1 MVLKMARPWRDPRTG
16 TYYCRK
22 KIHESLRPFMG
33 GGWEYKRSLQTKDP
47 QEALGRFPQALAE
60 ANAVFELARK
70 AKEGSVRLNVRDA
83 QQLAARWFANER
95 KRLELTGDWQYWLVI
110 GQGRDGEE
118 ADTLHSFMEDEKE
131 RQGVVGA
138 VVLPAVADMLKTQG
152 QAMPAPQTPL
162 YAQLVEVFTS
172 HALDMS
178 AWALKNWAAGGRYV
192 PAPAIAPYAPTS
204 VEVYAVEPS
213 KAPEPAPQ
221 RKAGESI
228 DILHAKPSDVFLRDV
243 FDDWK
248 NHGKGGGQSF
258 PIKTLSKFETSV
270 RRYEALTGNPSM
282 GVLERTHGTAFK
294 RALLGLEGDD
304 QLTPFSVRDTLVNVG
319 TLLNHYSTQTGHLPH
334 SVWRSISNKIVHE
347 SHAEIRDEWTEEELT
362 QLFALPVWSCYA
374 LPTVKNAGA
383 DAAYWV
389 PLLGLYTGARIT
401 ELCQLRID
409 DFSEKDGCWMMRLE
423 VTDKAQ
429 SLKAAASRRE
439 IPLPAELLDLGLL
452 QYRADIQAMGQ
463 EWLFPGINKSAQ
475 NNAGGGVSSWFSKMK
490 IAEGFRKE
498 VVFHSFRG
506 TLNTQL
512 MRKGISMELRCKF
525 IGHKPEGGVNVSH
538 YTKLKPKDL
547 IPVAGAISFAL
558 LSLPRV
564 YVKPA
569 WRAG

>member
-47 QEALGRFPQALAE
+47 KEALSRFPQALAE

-70 AKEGSVRLNVRDA
+70 AKEGSVQLNARDA

-95 KRLELTGDWQYWLVI
+95 KRLELSGDWQHWLVI
-110 GQGRDGEE
+110 VQGRDGEE

-131 RQGVVGA
+131 RQSVVNA

-178 AWALKNWAAGGRYV
+178 SWALDNWAAAGRYV

-204 VEVYAVEPS
+204 VEVHAVEAV
-213 KAPEPAPQ
+213 KAADTEPKRQP
-221 RKAGESI
+221 GEPI
-228 DILHAKPSDVFLRDV
+228 DILTANPSEVFLRDV
-243 FDDWK
+243 LEDWSK
-248 NHGKGGGQSF
+248 HGKAGRQSY
-258 PIKTLSKFETSV
+258 PPKTVKKYEACVKRF
-270 RRYEALTGNPSM
+270 EALTGNPSM
-282 GVLERTHGTAFK
+282 SEIERWQGTALK
-294 RALLGLEGDD
+294 RALLALEGDD
-304 QLTPFSVRDTLVNVG
+304 QLTPTTVRNTLVNIG
-319 TLLNHYSTQTGHLPH
+319 SLLNYYSTQTGHIGHGLWRNISNRIVEEPH
-334 SVWRSISNKIVHE
+334 SEV
-347 SHAEIRDEWTEEELT
+347 RDEWTEEELAK
-362 QLFALPVWSCYA
+362 LFGLPVWRSYA
-374 LPTVKNAGA
+374 LPTAKNAGA

-409 DFSEKDGCWMMRLE
+409 DFSEKDGCWMMRLA
-423 VTDKAQ
+423 VTDEAQ
-429 SLKAAASRRE
+429 SLKAAASWRE
-439 IPLPAELLDLGLL
+439 IPLPAELLELGLL
-452 QYRADIQAMGQ
+452 QYRADIQALGQ
-463 EWLFPGINKSAQ
+463 EWLFPAVNKSAQ
-475 NNAGGGVSSWFSKMK
+475 NNAGGGLSSWFSKMK

-498 VVFHSFRG
+498 VVFHSLRG

-512 MRKGISMELRCKF
+512 ARKGIPLEMRCKF
-525 IGHKPEGGVNVSH
+525 IGQKPEGGVNVSH

-547 IPVAGAISFAL
+547 IPTAEAVSFAFL
-558 LSLPRV
+558 NLPKV
-564 YVKPA
+564 YTKPA
-569 WRAG
+569 WSA